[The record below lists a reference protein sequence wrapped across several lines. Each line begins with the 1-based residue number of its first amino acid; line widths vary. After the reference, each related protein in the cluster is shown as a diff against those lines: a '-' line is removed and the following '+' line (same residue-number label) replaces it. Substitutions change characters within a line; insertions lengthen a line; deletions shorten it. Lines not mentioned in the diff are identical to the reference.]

1 MQSTK
6 SVGIWIRVSTE
17 DQAKGDSPEHHEE
30 RARMYA
36 QAKEWNVKEVYHLEG
51 ISGKSVMEHPE
62 AKRMLR
68 DIESGHITGL
78 IFSKLARLA
87 RNTKELLDF
96 SDYFR
101 KYDADLISLQESIDT
116 SSPAG
121 RLFYTLISAMA
132 QWEREEIADRV
143 KASVPIRAKLG
154 KPLGGEAPFGYA
166 WKDKQLVINEKE
178 APIRKLM
185 YELFVEHKRKGTVAK
200 ELNNRGYRTR
210 KGAKFSDTTIGRWL
224 KDPIAKGVRR
234 VNYSTQTANGIEMKS
249 QDEWIFVPSPVI
261 VSEELWDN
269 CNNILMEQERKR
281 VVPKKTIHLFS
292 GLLHCGCGH
301 KMYARKSAKKYICT
315 NCKSKILID
324 DMEEIFQEQ
333 LKEFVF
339 SKDQIQEHL
348 SDSEHTMKEKEQ
360 LLATMQSEAKILQ
373 RRLNNLLEL
382 YDSGEMPKDG
392 FGKHY
397 TPLYEQL
404 KQIEDEVPK
413 LQGEIDYLK
422 VQFDSKEQ
430 ILDDAK
436 SLYDYWGDLSQQD
449 KRSIIE
455 VVTNSIIIDGDEI
468 TINLS
473 YLPTLSHHHS
483 FKNATKDQQT
493 PSVLPMLVAT
503 ALQP

>member
-1 MQSTK
+1 
-6 SVGIWIRVSTE
+6 
-17 DQAKGDSPEHHEE
+17 
-30 RARMYA
+30 
-36 QAKEWNVKEVYHLEG
+36 
-51 ISGKSVMEHPE
+51 
-62 AKRMLR
+62 
-68 DIESGHITGL
+68 
-78 IFSKLARLA
+78 
-87 RNTKELLDF
+87 
-96 SDYFR
+96 
-101 KYDADLISLQESIDT
+101 
-116 SSPAG
+116 
-121 RLFYTLISAMA
+121 
-132 QWEREEIADRV
+132 
-143 KASVPIRAKLG
+143 
-154 KPLGGEAPFGYA
+154 
-166 WKDKQLVINEKE
+166 
-178 APIRKLM
+178 
-185 YELFVEHKRKGTVAK
+185 
-200 ELNNRGYRTR
+200 
-210 KGAKFSDTTIGRWL
+210 
-224 KDPIAKGVRR
+224 
-234 VNYSTQTANGIEMKS
+234 
-249 QDEWIFVPSPVI
+249 
-261 VSEELWDN
+261 
-269 CNNILMEQERKR
+269 
-281 VVPKKTIHLFS
+281 
-292 GLLHCGCGH
+292 
-301 KMYARKSAKKYICT
+301 
-315 NCKSKILID
+315 
-324 DMEEIFQEQ
+324 
-333 LKEFVF
+333 
-339 SKDQIQEHL
+339 
-348 SDSEHTMKEKEQ
+348 
-360 LLATMQSEAKILQ
+360 MQSEAKILQ